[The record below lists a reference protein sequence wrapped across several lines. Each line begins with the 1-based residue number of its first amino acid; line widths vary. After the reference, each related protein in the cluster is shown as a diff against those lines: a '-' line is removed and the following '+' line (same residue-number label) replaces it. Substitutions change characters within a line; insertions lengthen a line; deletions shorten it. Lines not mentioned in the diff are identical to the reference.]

1 MNQFNPVTINDADQ
15 ARVSPEA
22 INPVAVGVEQAKHT
36 GAMRQTGKEMPPII
50 FQPAIE
56 GPITTP
62 LESKEQGDGDN
73 FARKKHCL
81 RMFGGKKH
89 LVIHLAEQFNDK
101 IFGRHWIL
109 LSGFGLSPS
118 E

>member
-1 MNQFNPVTINDADQ
+1 L
-15 ARVSPEA
+15 ARVSHEA
-22 INPVAVGVEQAKHT
+22 INPVAVGVEQTKQAST
-36 GAMRQTGKEMPPII
+36 MRQAEKEMLPVIL
-50 FQPAIE
+50 QPAIE
-56 GPITTP
+56 SVIATP
-62 LESKEQGDGDN
+62 FKGKKQGNCDSLTGC
-73 FARKKHCL
+73 KGGL
-81 RMFGGKKH
+81 GMFRRVKH